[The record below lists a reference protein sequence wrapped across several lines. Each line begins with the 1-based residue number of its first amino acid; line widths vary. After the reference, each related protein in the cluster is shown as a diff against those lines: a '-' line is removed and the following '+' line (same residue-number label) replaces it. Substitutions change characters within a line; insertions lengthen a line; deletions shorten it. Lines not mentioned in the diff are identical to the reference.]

1 MPIIDLTP
9 KVEYTISIFPNPKDA
24 SIEAKI
30 HFQSAA
36 EKRLYLK
43 MEGNHC
49 INEYQDYSAAMNKD
63 KRAKTYA
70 ALCAKRVA
78 FARKM
83 GYNPRKLNPKVWEK
97 TSPSPPRPQSL
108 A

>member
-9 KVEYTISIFPNPKDA
+9 PVEWSVYISPNAKDR
-24 SIEAKI
+24 SIQAKI
-30 HFQSAA
+30 LFRSAA
-36 EKRLYLK
+36 EKRLYVK

-49 INEYQDYSAAMNKD
+49 INEFSEYAAAVTKPE
-63 KRAKTYA
+63 RAKKYD
-70 ALCAKRVA
+70 ALCDKRVA

-97 TSPSPPRPQSL
+97 TTTGPARPKSL